1 MRPTTLSRLLALT
14 LLLSAGLLGSAA
26 AQPTATSAGDPR
38 ATAFPGN
45 ATTCAHANLPG
56 QLITGQLTVNIATGS
71 HLTITGVPLGLTVTG
86 IVVKGGP
93 GYNVYLPANL
103 GLLPWPG
110 LHSPLVGQNGN
121 IPEISHWFACGQTQ
135 TTTKPTTSTTTK
147 PYSSSATTKPG
158 SSTASTTATT
168 TSGGGTTST
177 STAATT
183 PRTTAPTSTPVPVPV
198 ADDDDLANTGF
209 DGGWLIGLGA
219 ALVFAGGLV
228 LGMTRLR
235 TRRSR

>member
-1 MRPTTLSRLLALT
+1 MRPITLSRLLALT
-14 LLLSAGLLGSAA
+14 LLLSAGLLGTAT

-38 ATAFPGN
+38 ATAFPSN

-56 QLITGQLTVNIATGS
+56 QLITGQLTVNIAGGT
-71 HLTITGVPLGLTVTG
+71 HLTVTGVPLGLTVTG

-93 GYNVYLPANL
+93 GYNVYLPAGL

-121 IPEISHWFACGQTQ
+121 IPEISHWFACGQAQ

-158 SSTASTTATT
+158 SSTAITTTT
-168 TSGGGTTST
+168 TSGAGTPST
-177 STAATT
+177 STAST
-183 PRTTAPTSTPVPVPV
+183 PRTTVPTSTPVPVPV
-198 ADDDDLANTGF
+198 ANDDNLANTGF

-219 ALVFAGGLV
+219 ALVVAGGLV
-228 LGMTRLR
+228 LGLTRLR
-235 TRRSR
+235 NRRGR